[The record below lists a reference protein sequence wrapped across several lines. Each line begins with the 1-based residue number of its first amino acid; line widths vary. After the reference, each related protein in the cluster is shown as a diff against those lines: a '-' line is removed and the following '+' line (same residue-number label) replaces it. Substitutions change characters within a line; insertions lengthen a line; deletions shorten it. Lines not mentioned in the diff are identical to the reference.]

1 MSRPLIGLSGRQKRG
16 SQILGMPDVL
26 HHLDLDLYFADYARG
41 VLEAGGIPVH
51 LPMGLNPA
59 DVADRLDGVLLS
71 GGADIDPLQFGAAPE
86 TDDFPPEPARDEF
99 ELALLTEADTNSLPV
114 LGICRGLQMV
124 NVHRGGTLNQDV
136 PPHARFS
143 EMPHTEAHD
152 VRFESD
158 SRLAQL
164 YGPDRTVN
172 SLHHQTVQELG
183 RDLRVTARADDG
195 VVEGIESIDGRIVA
209 VQWHPEMM
217 VSRADDPI
225 FSWIVEAAAC
235 R

>member
-1 MSRPLIGLSGRQKRG
+1 
-16 SQILGMPDVL
+16 MPEVL
-26 HHLDLDLYFADYARG
+26 HHLELDLYFADYARG
-41 VLEAGGIPVH
+41 ILEAGGIPVH

-71 GGADIDPLQFGAAPE
+71 GGADIDPLKFGAEPE
-86 TDDFPPEPARDEF
+86 TNDFPPEPARDEF
-99 ELALLTEADTNSLPV
+99 ELALLTEADTRSLPV

-136 PPHARFS
+136 PPHARFN
-143 EMPHTEAHD
+143 EAPTTEAHA
-152 VRFESD
+152 VTFESD

-164 YGPDRTVN
+164 YGADRVVN

-183 RDLRVTARADDG
+183 RDLRVTATADDG
-195 VVEGIESIDGRIVA
+195 VVEGIESTDGRVVA

-217 VSRADDPI
+217 VTRPDDPI
-225 FSWIVEAAAC
+225 FGWIVEAAAQ